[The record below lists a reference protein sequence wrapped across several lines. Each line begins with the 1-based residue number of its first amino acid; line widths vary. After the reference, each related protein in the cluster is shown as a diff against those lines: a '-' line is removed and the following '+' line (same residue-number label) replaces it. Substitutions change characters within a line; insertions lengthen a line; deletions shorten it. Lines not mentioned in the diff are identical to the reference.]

1 MADPYKI
8 LGVSNDADQ
17 DAIKKAYRKL
27 QMQHH
32 PDKGGDPEMSKK
44 INDAYSVLGDVEKR
58 QQYDMQ
64 KNNPFNGI
72 GVQNDIFKMFFG
84 GGLGGQGGAFPGWMN
99 FPGGFEG
106 CPQMQIF
113 RNGRPIN
120 MNLLRKPTPIVKH
133 IEISLEE
140 AYTGTNVPLEVE
152 RWCQDGN
159 IKRVERE
166 KIYVNVGV
174 GVDDNEIITIPQKG
188 NIINNNIKGDIKVSV
203 KIKNTSEFTRKGV
216 NLIYKKQITLKE
228 ALTGFKFDLKHLSGK
243 IYTINNQGGRII
255 KTGFNKVV
263 RHMGMRRERRH
274 PAPPVVGD
282 LIIVFDIVFPDSLTE
297 EQIAKLKEIL

>member
-1 MADPYKI
+1 MSDPYKI

-58 QQYDMQ
+58 QLYDML

-72 GVQNDIFKMFFG
+72 GMQNDIFKMFFG
-84 GGLGGQGGAFPGWMN
+84 GGLGGQGGGFPGWMN

-120 MNLLRKPTPIVKH
+120 INMLRKPTPIVKH

-166 KIYVNVGV
+166 KIYVSVRVGI
-174 GVDDNEIITIPQKG
+174 DDNEIITVPQKG
-188 NIINNNIKGDIKVSV
+188 NIINDNLKGDIKVYV
-203 KIKNTSEFTRKGV
+203 KIKNSSKFIRKGLDLV
-216 NLIYKKQITLKE
+216 YKKTISLKE

-243 IYTINNQGGRII
+243 TYVINNYGGRII
-255 KTGFNKVV
+255 KPQFHKIIA
-263 RHMGMRRERRH
+263 HMGMRRERRH
-274 PAPPVVGD
+274 PAPPLAGN
-282 LIIVFDIVFPDSLTE
+282 LIITFDIKFPDSLTD
-297 EQIAKLKEIL
+297 EQITTLKEIL